1 MTNRS
6 IFDEDVVED
15 YLKIKRKQV
24 RCLGEALDEIHSSIQ
39 NLKDENERFKN
50 GIMNICDIPESQLND
65 LITKFQNEYDRR
77 YNEEI

>member
-6 IFDEDVVED
+6 IFDEDIVED

-24 RCLGEALDEIHSSIQ
+24 HWLGEPLNEIHSSIQ
-39 NLKDENERFKN
+39 NLKDVNDLMN
-50 GIMNICDIPESQLND
+50 GIYKNIQELQD
-65 LITKFQNEYDRR
+65 LVKEYDRR